1 MEELQPLL
9 DDNGIRYKID
19 YIAFKVGVPW
29 IENLVD
35 CIYKSNRVLDRDVLR
50 LSGKYELQEGT
61 SRGLERQQALFT
73 HRAANGLREQGGFPE
88 TDQGSNIY
96 RLYIT
101 ASWRGSSGNILSLK
115 LW

>member
-1 MEELQPLL
+1 MEELQPRL

-61 SRGLERQQALFT
+61 SRGLER
-73 HRAANGLREQGGFPE
+73 
-88 TDQGSNIY
+88 
-96 RLYIT
+96 
-101 ASWRGSSGNILSLK
+101 
-115 LW
+115 